1 MQATGLTN
9 PFLSLLQGVLRIMP
23 RLLCNQR
30 LLLEVECIDLANLA
44 KWIKRWKI
52 CIVLDG
58 LVCSIV
64 GYFYESRLILTSP
77 LGESKYKRRVKVS
90 LDTTR

>member
-52 CIVLDG
+52 CILLDG

-64 GYFYESRLILTSP
+64 GYFYESHLILASP